1 MLWSISD
8 TVIHTE
14 TLKYETEIWMQIF
27 KKLCLASTSPDSQ
40 ARHSALQNFSDL
52 LFNYGDEFTEELWQY
67 ALYELFFRLFD
78 DVMEI
83 YLNLRLQKGGDAEL
97 ATPEAIQN
105 MKSNFENQK
114 VKRDKGNIER
124 MISHHSGEK
133 LDMLWEET
141 FQIVIRSF
149 SKIAKKYL
157 AKFGSKVEEGK
168 SQAITKK
175 IFDSIFFTL
184 RLTEREI
191 FNEGI
196 RGLKVILS
204 SNSEGLVL
212 HKKDLLNIMEQIP
225 KYLSR
230 DVSEAELTKV
240 RQHVVPEVYTML
252 ESFVDS
258 AKLFRDETM
267 TETFFNIFYKLV
279 FFPAISFVDKFKIF
293 LEERY
298 ISLLIKKLPE
308 ALLKNGSIFADH
320 YCRFMARVLDT
331 KVENSMANVIIC
343 NMMNKFADVFS
354 HSRLLAVHFP
364 ARLHEVTQ
372 KIFALADKVR
382 DKKYVELVKGS
393 KNYKEMIWLYA
404 IQCFAA
410 VVDSTFN
417 QQHYDAHQATTI
429 LSDYQDFSAKIRSER
444 VECFDLIR
452 QENSKEFAMY
462 LIHIPKTLQKM
473 VILTSQM
480 KDRPTEEELL
490 RATDE
495 IQKTEDYLQTG
506 IFEMYKFDQEC
517 TNLLA
522 RYCKTLL
529 EANHRIMAA
538 ICSDHQKASEAYSQM
553 INKYNLTFLEFLRQ
567 TSKPHTKAEEYYR
580 FT

>member
-1 MLWSISD
+1 MLWTISD

-14 TLKYETEIWMQIF
+14 SLKYETDIWNQIF

-105 MKSNFENQK
+105 MKSNFESQK
-114 VKRDKGNIER
+114 LKRDKGNLER

-133 LDMLWEET
+133 LDLLWEET

-157 AKFGSKVEEGK
+157 ARFGGKVEEGK
-168 SQAITKK
+168 SQAISKK

-230 DVSEAELTKV
+230 EVTEAELAKV
-240 RQHVVPEVYTML
+240 RQLVVPEVYTML

-258 AKLFRDETM
+258 ARLFRDETM

-298 ISLLIKKLPE
+298 ISLLIKKLPD
-308 ALLKNGSIFADH
+308 ALLKNGPIFADH

-331 KVENSMANVIIC
+331 KIENSMANVILC
-343 NMMNKFADVFS
+343 NMMNKFADVFN
-354 HSRLLAVHFP
+354 HSRQLAVQFP
-364 ARLHEVTQ
+364 PAILEVTHRV
-372 KIFALADKVR
+372 FALADSVR
-382 DKKYVELVKGS
+382 DKKYVELVRAS
-393 KNYKEMIWLYA
+393 KNYKEMLWLYA
-404 IQCFAA
+404 LQCFAA
-410 VVDSTFN
+410 LVDATFN
-417 QQHYDAHQATTI
+417 HLHYDAQQAAAQ
-429 LSDYQDFSAKIRSER
+429 LASYQAFSAKTRSER
-444 VECFDLIR
+444 IANFDLIR

-480 KDRPTEEELL
+480 KDRPDEQELL
-490 RATDE
+490 RATGE
-495 IQKTEDYLQTG
+495 IQKTEDFLQAG
-506 IFEMYKFDQEC
+506 VFEMYKFDQEC

-538 ICSDHQKASEAYSQM
+538 ICSDHQKASEAYSHL
-553 INKYNLTFLEFLRQ
+553 ISKYNHTFLEFLKQ
-567 TSKPHTKAEEYYR
+567 TAKPHSTAEE
-580 FT
+580 